1 MNIMLV
7 SVTERTKEIG
17 LKKAIGARKKVIL
30 GQFDGGS
37 STYQCWRYYRSCSW
51 NRTFKSSIQGGRL
64 TYSHQRSGDYRL
76 CSILYADRYHLWSA
90 SFC

>member
-1 MNIMLV
+1 MKKITCFFLV
-7 SVTERTKEIG
+7 LLALVFIFPVLFLVVGSLMGKNELTDLLFPVLQE
-17 LKKAIGARKKVIL
+17 GADVYKR
-30 GQFDGGS
+30 
-37 STYQCWRYYRSCSW
+37 
-51 NRTFKSSIQGGRL
+51 QGGRL